1 MQERR
6 LHSEEK
12 ASSLRDDKLLAVA
25 DDPLSPHHAVPED
38 NVRGDHAHG
47 PSHKLTRENL
57 DRHTS
62 DNTLAPEVM
71 LPKQGKGSAQKSSV
85 GKADQA

>member
-25 DDPLSPHHAVPED
+25 DDPLSPHHTVPED
-38 NVRGDHAHG
+38 NMRGDQAHG

-62 DNTLAPEVM
+62 DNTLPPEAM
-71 LPKQGKGSAQKSSV
+71 LSKPGKGSAQKRSL
-85 GKADQA
+85 G